1 MNCEHGKRRLRG
13 LGAVAVALALAG
25 CSSLVQT
32 DRAMV
37 LPGST
42 NQAESDN
49 PVERGHR
56 RILAAYGGAYNDA
69 RLTALLNKTVDRL
82 VAASE
87 RPDIKYKVTVLN
99 SSAINA
105 FALPTGQLYVTRGL
119 VALASDTSELASVMS
134 HEMAH
139 VIADHASMRQDQ
151 AQQALIASRVVSDVL
166 SDPSVGALAL
176 AKSKIALASFSRAQE
191 LEADG
196 IGVGIAA
203 RAGFDPYGA
212 ARFLTA
218 MGRNAELNAG
228 ANSPDAQSVDF
239 MSTHPATP
247 ERIKNAQVNARQ
259 YSAPGAGERDKAAY
273 LAAVDGLVFGDDPA
287 DGFTRGR
294 RFTYPRLGFT
304 FLVPEDF
311 TIDNSAQSVLA
322 VKEGATQAMRFDV
335 VSVPAEQTLGAYLT
349 SGWMD
354 NVDPASVQDLTIGG
368 FPATTAT
375 AKNEQWS
382 FRLYALR
389 VGSDVYR
396 FIYAAKSM
404 TPATDQT
411 FRASVDS
418 IRRLS
423 LSEIEATRP
432 LRLRVLAVRPGETVE
447 ALGQRRMA
455 RLDHPIDRF
464 RMIYG
469 LGASEG
475 LKPGEQV
482 KIVAE

>member
-1 MNCEHGKRRLRG
+1 MNSVHGKRRLRG
-13 LGAVAVALALAG
+13 LGVVAIALALTA

-32 DRAMV
+32 EHAIV
-37 LPGST
+37 LPDTGR
-42 NQAESDN
+42 QGSDN
-49 PVERGHR
+49 PVERGHQ

-87 RPDIKYKVTVLN
+87 RPDLKYKVTVLN
-99 SSAINA
+99 SPAINA

-119 VALASDTSELASVMS
+119 IALASDTSEIASVMS

-176 AKSKIALASFSRAQE
+176 AKSKVALASFSRAQE

-203 RAGFDPYGA
+203 RAGFDPFGA

-218 MGRNAELNAG
+218 MGRNAEIKAG
-228 ANSPDAQSVDF
+228 AGNPDARSVDL

-247 ERIKNAQVNARQ
+247 ERIKNAQINARQ

-273 LAAVDGLVFGDDPA
+273 LAAVDGLVYGDDPA
-287 DGFTRGR
+287 DGFARGR
-294 RFTYPRLGFT
+294 RFTHPRFGFT

-311 TIDNSAQSVLA
+311 TIDNAAQAVVA
-322 VKEGATQAMRFDV
+322 VKDGGTQAMRFDLV
-335 VSVPAEQTLGAYLT
+335 GVAAEQTLGAYLT

-354 NVDPASVQDLTIGG
+354 NVDAASVQDLTIAG

-375 AKNEQWS
+375 AKNEEWS

-389 VGSDVYR
+389 IGSEVYR
-396 FIYAAKSM
+396 FIYAAKTM
-404 TPATDQT
+404 TPAVDQS

-418 IRRLS
+418 FRRLS
-423 LSEIEATRP
+423 LSEIEAAKP
-432 LRLRVLAVRPGETVE
+432 LRIKVLAAKPGETAE
-447 ALGQRRMA
+447 FLGQHRMA
-455 RLDHPIDRF
+455 HLDHAVERF
-464 RMIYG
+464 RMING
-469 LGASEG
+469 LGASDT

-482 KIVAE
+482 KIVVE